1 MSMNNLEEFGRCVLN
16 ASACEVNEQV
26 PEPVLDSFGGPSE
39 GDPATDFIFQVLSSA
54 RRLGLLEDEPPN
66 PRTDMIQVRIP
77 KEFL

>member
-16 ASACEVNEQV
+16 AIACEVNEQ
-26 PEPVLDSFGGPSE
+26 VLDSFGGPSE